1 MDLTIIKIG
10 GSVIT
15 HKNSN
20 VPSINQENLELVAQQ
35 LKSLAAQQEGRFLII
50 HGVGSYGHPIVKAT
64 GIHEGI
70 REQSQ
75 VFAFAQTQKLQNELN
90 CIVVS
95 VLQGVGI
102 PAFPCQI
109 SNSAVMENGRLLDF
123 DLTAIKGM
131 LDLGIVPVGFGVPA
145 YDRITGCSILS
156 GDQSAPYFAL
166 KLKASRIIVASDV
179 GGIYSKDPKTN
190 ADARLIRTVDT
201 ADPKNVES
209 SLGGSIDIDVTG
221 GMRQKYLELAAVARA
236 GIPSQIV
243 LFSHLAQALGGANV
257 GTTIA
262 DLVTRQKEELVE
274 IPTRLAQEGSA
285 V

>member
-1 MDLTIIKIG
+1 MELTIIKIG

-20 VPSINQENLELVAQQ
+20 VPSINRENIEMVAQQ
-35 LKSLAAQQEGRFLII
+35 LKTLAAEQTARFLII

-70 REQSQ
+70 REQQQ

-90 CIVVS
+90 CIIVEA
-95 VLQGVGI
+95 LQDVGI

-109 SNSAVMENGRLLDF
+109 SNSAVMENGRLIEF

-166 KLKASRIIVASDV
+166 KLKASKIIVASDV
-179 GGIYSKDPKTN
+179 GGIYTTDPKIH
-190 ADARLIRTVDT
+190 ADARFIKTVNP
-201 ADPKNVES
+201 ADSQNLER

-236 GIPSQIV
+236 GISSRIV
-243 LFSHLAQALGGANV
+243 LFTQLADALAGGNV
-257 GTTIA
+257 GTKINAASGKSGEPAELFETVTIA
-262 DLVTRQKEELVE
+262 DQDE
-274 IPTRLAQEGSA
+274 A
-285 V
+285 